1 MRAVP
6 SFAVEY
12 LLLGKTGPDTLDR
25 LAQDGGIVSDVWLA
39 FAERPWAPHRV
50 LVAPVRG
57 TTEVDLAADLHK
69 TVLRYRDGNRQ
80 TDLKAEAGASP
91 VEQYVAITLYL
102 DELLRL
108 ALPLTSWWGDM
119 NLEMLQSDSSRVHT
133 LFEAKLISVL
143 SPASTSPRVPL
154 RPEEEPT
161 ADRLR
166 LQRVLDAAPV
176 AALMGLFA
184 LAREEPSAMDALGS
198 LDVRNRNHPHEFQ
211 RWLQSHAVKI
221 AAAARRELSQPK
233 ETALG
238 PLASTSPDAP
248 PCRIHRIFLD
258 RKGGLSVESGTRT
271 IKADAASRLFD
282 ISCSSLTWAVIDS
295 GIDSSHEAF
304 LEHGKGAGC
313 RVRRTY
319 DFTRIQRIKSFDL
332 TLDGAGTPERLARI
346 RDRAAELDAAHGRTP
361 SAEYRKL
368 AEEKLALIAAQLD
381 ERINP
386 DFSLIEPLLR
396 LGKDDMK
403 AVVSDHGTHVAGII
417 GADWQVGGKPYLQ
430 GVCPDIQL
438 LDLRVIH
445 ESDLK
450 ATESA
455 VLAAMDFIRYLNE
468 REVTRRPLVCGANIS
483 LSIPH
488 DVRNYACGATPVC
501 MAADRLSGSG
511 VVVVAAAGNR
521 GWVEQ
526 EMGFGTFVMCSVT
539 DPGNAQEVITVG
551 STHRQHPHTFGVS
564 FFSSRGPTGDGRV
577 KPDLLA
583 PGEKVRGPL
592 PGNIDGRKN
601 GTSMA
606 APFVSGAAALLMAR
620 YPELIGHPARIKQLL
635 CDSATDLGRE
645 RYFQGHG
652 LLDVLRALQAV

>member
-39 FAERPWAPHRV
+39 FAERPWAPQRV
-50 LVAPVRG
+50 LVAPIRG
-57 TTEVDLAADLHK
+57 TTEIDLAADLHQ
-69 TVLRYRDGNRQ
+69 TLLRYREAHGQ
-80 TDLKAEAGASP
+80 SGLKAEAGTSP

-119 NLEMLQSDSSRVHT
+119 NLGMLQSESSRVHT

-143 SPASTSPRVPL
+143 SPASAPTRAPL
-154 RPEEEPT
+154 RPVEEST
-161 ADRLR
+161 ADRLK
-166 LQRVLDAAPV
+166 LQRALDAAPV

-184 LAREEPSAMDALGS
+184 LARVEPAAMEELGS
-198 LDVRNRNHPHEFQ
+198 LDLRNRNHLHAFQ
-211 RWLQSHAVKI
+211 RWLQSNAVKI
-221 AAAARRELSQPK
+221 AGAARAELCRPS
-233 ETALG
+233 EEALAL
-238 PLASTSPDAP
+238 LAGRPADSR
-248 PCRIHRIFLD
+248 PCRIHRVFLD
-258 RKGGLSVESGTRT
+258 RKGGLSVESGART

-282 ISCSSLTWAVIDS
+282 ISCKGLTWAVIDS
-295 GIDSSHEAF
+295 GIDSTHDAF
-304 LEHGKGAGC
+304 LEAGKKTS

-332 TLDGAGTPERLARI
+332 TLDGPGTPERAARI

-361 SAEYRKL
+361 SADYRKR
-368 AEEKLALIAAQLD
+368 AEEKLTLIAAQLD

-396 LGKDDMK
+396 VDESDMK
-403 AVVSDHGTHVAGII
+403 TVVSDHGTHVAGIV
-417 GADWQVGGKPYLQ
+417 GADWQVDGKPYLQ

-539 DPGNAQEVITVG
+539 DPGNAQEAITVG

-606 APFVSGAAALLMAR
+606 APFASGAAALLMAR
-620 YPELIGHPARIKQLL
+620 YPELIGHPTRIKQLL
-635 CDSATDLGRE
+635 CESATDLGRE

-652 LLDVLRALQAV
+652 LLDVLRALQSA